1 MERSE
6 YAGQNS
12 QWICLSL
19 SRRKWALDIKKQ
31 APEKMTFLRKNQA
44 KNLINNEETLVLP
57 KERTLP
63 KKQDPRK

>member
-6 YAGQNS
+6 YVVQNS

-19 SRRKWALDIKKQ
+19 SRRNWAQDIKKQ
-31 APEKMTFLRKNQA
+31 AQEKMTFLRKNQA

-57 KERTLP
+57 KECTLP
-63 KKQDPRK
+63 KKQDPWE